1 MPGDNLVKILFNF
14 YSDILDEQTTETMWA
29 EVIDTEKGYYKIDNI
44 PFYVP
49 MLASGDIVFA
59 EYDNDQQMLSY
70 RETVEHSGNS
80 TIHIIIMDDELEM
93 PTLTKILV
101 ELGCSYEG
109 MNDKYLALE
118 IPADVDYVPVKR
130 ILDQMETDENIGYA
144 ETCLSNNHR
153 YKDIQLDF

>member
-1 MPGDNLVKILFNF
+1 MPNDNLVKILFNF

-70 RETVEHSGNS
+70 RETLEHSGNS

-101 ELGCSYEG
+101 ELGCSYER
-109 MNDKYLALE
+109 MNDKYFALE